1 MIGINLP
8 ADVSLAL
15 RTDPQ
20 ALKSALTVA
29 KLAALQ
35 PVGTVTDTVGPA
47 EGGNTVQQGRAGT
60 VGTGM
65 PPAPEGAATTS
76 ARESFST
83 AARVILDI
91 LDATDAAPLRSAA
104 PIVATPPGSGQTGP
118 LASALA
124 RQVGQ
129 SGLFY
134 ESHLG
139 QWLNGTRPLDSLMR
153 EPQAMLGRPPA
164 PPATTDATQPV
175 LQLTYQP
182 AAGAA
187 APALAQAAAQAA
199 ASAVKAATTDSGSL
213 PLPAEDPGAD
223 TPAQAPKAAG
233 NSSAPAPGLAS
244 TAAAHAANPSTP
256 SAHLAQQATQ
266 AYQAAS
272 ATPAPRMPHNTVD
285 SLHGAS
291 EPGADPLQPASAAG
305 PTVHPDA
312 TTLVRQQLDTLATQQ
327 FRWMGEA
334 WPGTPMQW
342 QITRE
347 QDDNPAR
354 GQGEPDAIA
363 GGVWSTRLVLEFPNL
378 GTVEARLRLTG
389 NSIEARLAAPA
400 SVNLLA
406 GARTQLQDR
415 LAATGLDLTALAVD
429 GIFQPAG
436 STRR

>member
-1 MIGINLP
+1 MVGIILP
-8 ADVSLAL
+8 ADAALAL
-15 RTDPQ
+15 RADPQ

-47 EGGNTVQQGRAGT
+47 AGGNTVQQGRAGS

-65 PPAPEGAATTS
+65 PPAPDGAATAS
-76 ARESFST
+76 ARESLST
-83 AARVILDI
+83 AARIILDI
-91 LDATDAAPLRSAA
+91 LDSTDAAPLRSAV
-104 PIVATPPGSGQTGP
+104 PVVATPPLSGQAGS
-118 LASALA
+118 LAGALA

-139 QWLNGTRPLDSLMR
+139 QWLNGKRPLDTLMR

-164 PPATTDATQPV
+164 APANTDATQPV

-187 APALAQAAAQAA
+187 EPASAQAAAQAA
-199 ASAVKAATTDSGSL
+199 ASAAKAAIAVAADSGSL
-213 PLPAEDPGAD
+213 PVPAESADAD
-223 TPAQAPKAAG
+223 TPAPAQKPAG
-233 NSSAPAPGLAS
+233 TYPAPAPSA
-244 TAAAHAANPSTP
+244 AANPPTP

-272 ATPAPRMPHNTVD
+272 ATPVPRMPHPTTD
-285 SLHGAS
+285 SVAS
-291 EPGADPLQPASAAG
+291 GRAPGNDPLQPASAAG
-305 PTVHPDA
+305 PAVHPDA

-347 QDDNPAR
+347 QDDTPGR
-354 GQGEPDAIA
+354 GEGEPDATA
-363 GGVWSTRLVLEFPNL
+363 GGVWTTRLVLEFPNL
-378 GTVEARLRLTG
+378 GTVEARLRLSG
-389 NSIEARLAAPA
+389 NGIEARLAAPA

-406 GARTQLQDR
+406 SARAQLQDR

-429 GIFQPAG
+429 GIFPPAG